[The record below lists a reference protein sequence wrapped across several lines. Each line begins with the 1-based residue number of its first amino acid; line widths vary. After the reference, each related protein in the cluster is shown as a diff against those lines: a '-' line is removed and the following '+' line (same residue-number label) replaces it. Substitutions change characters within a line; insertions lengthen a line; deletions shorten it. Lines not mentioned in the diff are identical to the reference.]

1 MNGLYETN
9 HIDFPNSTL
18 FAKNEQLTRIKC
30 GNDFRI
36 ETRRAFIYILET
48 CNNYQRFLRF

>member
-9 HIDFPNSTL
+9 HIDFPDSTL